1 MFDDGMVKVRYG
13 KVKRSE
19 STLGWHMNAVL
30 DKLIP
35 VCSDEANLIISD
47 ICLGRMF

>member
-1 MFDDGMVKVRYG
+1 MVKVRYG

-35 VCSDEANLIISD
+35 VCSDEPNLVISD